1 MGCKILH
8 DCESRYVSKFL
19 DEFSLCIVSY
29 NPEIQNY
36 IRCLIFRKEIFFTIN
51 PLCKS

>member
-8 DCESRYVSKFL
+8 DCESPCVHSKFL
-19 DEFSLCIVSY
+19 DEFSLCIISY

-36 IRCLIFRKEIFFTIN
+36 IRCLIFWKEIFFYY
-51 PLCKS
+51 